1 MMLAGVLSASTVSVY
16 YPNDPDKRESIK
28 TFDTGNTT
36 YISGADFVRVL
47 DAGIFSNVARGKI
60 VIYFGGHRIKVSAH
74 SSFVVIDDHVYQMPS
89 YALSD
94 GSDIYLPMRP
104 FIAILHRHA
113 APGVSYDTGLN
124 SVVVE
129 LITHNIKDL
138 SIEEKAN
145 GTVIRL
151 ASTRQFEDGSLT
163 GWSAQNRWFYLTVS
177 GGIADSVAL
186 RKAKLGGIVRG
197 ITVDQTGRSV
207 QVAFQLRTEIENF
220 EIYQNNAPNEI
231 VLTLRTPLSYSA
243 EKIKKLRDAW
253 YIDTIVIDA
262 GHGGKDPGTTGKY
275 GLREKFVTLDIA
287 KRLGKLIEKN
297 TNAKVVYT
305 RDEDVF
311 IPLWERT
318 KVANESNGKL
328 FISIHANANNNR
340 RIKGFETYIL
350 RPGKTADAVE
360 VAERE
365 NSAIKLEE
373 EASRYDHLTEDSFI
387 IASLMQNAFMK
398 ESEDLAAMVQSELRK
413 SIPSPDRGVKQAG
426 FYVLIGASMPHAL
439 LEVGYLSNP
448 LEEKQLRKPGYR
460 QSIAQATFNGLRSF
474 KDKYERV
481 LAEEG

>member
-1 MMLAGVLSASTVSVY
+1 MLTGVLNASYVSVY
-16 YPNDPDKRESIK
+16 YPNDPNKRESIE
-28 TFDTGNTT
+28 TFATGNTT
-36 YISGADFVRVL
+36 YISGADLVRVL
-47 DAGIFSNVARGKI
+47 NASVFSNVARGKI

-74 SSFVVIDDHVYQMPS
+74 SSFVVIDDQVYQMPS

-113 APGVSYDTGLN
+113 APGLSYDIGRN

-129 LITHNIKDL
+129 LITHNIKGL

-151 ASTRQFEDGSLT
+151 ESTRQFEEGSLT
-163 GWSAQNRWFYLTVS
+163 GWSARNRWFYLTVS

-186 RKAKLGGIVRG
+186 RKAKLGGVVKG

-220 EIYQNNAPNEI
+220 EIYQNKAPNEI
-231 VLTLRTPLSYSA
+231 VLTLRTPLNYSA
-243 EKIKKLRDAW
+243 E
-253 YIDTIVIDA
+253 
-262 GHGGKDPGTTGKY
+262 KY

-311 IPLWERT
+311 VPLWERT

-340 RIKGFETYIL
+340 RIKGFETFIL

-426 FYVLIGASMPHAL
+426 FYVLIGASMPHAY
-439 LEVGYLSNP
+439 LEIGFLSNP

-460 QSIAQATFNGLRSF
+460 QSIAQAVFNGVHSF

-481 LAEEG
+481 LADEG